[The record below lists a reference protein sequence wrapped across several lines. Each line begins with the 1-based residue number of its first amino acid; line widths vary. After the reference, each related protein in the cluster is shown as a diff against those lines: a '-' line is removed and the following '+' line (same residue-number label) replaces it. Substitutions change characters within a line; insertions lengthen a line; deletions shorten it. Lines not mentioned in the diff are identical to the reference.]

1 MMVSSQAFGT
11 QTAMS
16 DRLQQEIEDILGK
29 YKRFP
34 LREPLW
40 RRIRR
45 RLSRWLSS
53 VRQWSAS
60 HLPRITVG
68 RVMLV
73 GVALIIAAYFGFGGK
88 SITQM
93 VLVAGLILFAAAF
106 IFALRRRPR
115 YVEKRWRGQTIELD
129 EPGLGAR
136 LRSWWDR
143 WRSRG
148 RTHR

>member
-1 MMVSSQAFGT
+1 
-11 QTAMS
+11 MS
-16 DRLQQEIEDILGK
+16 DRLQQEIEEILGK

-34 LREPLW
+34 LRESLW

-45 RLSRWLSS
+45 RLSRWLNSLG
-53 VRQWSAS
+53 RWPAS

-73 GVALIIAAYFGFGGK
+73 GVAMIIAAYFFSFGSD
-88 SITQM
+88 SITRS
-93 VLVAGLILFAAAF
+93 VIVAGLILFVAAF
-106 IFALRRRPR
+106 IFSLRRRPP
-115 YVEKRWRGQTIELD
+115 YVEKRWRGRTVEEIG
-129 EPGLGAR
+129 EPGVGDR
-136 LRSWWDR
+136 LRSWWGR

>member
-1 MMVSSQAFGT
+1 
-11 QTAMS
+11 MS
-16 DRLQQEIEDILGK
+16 DRLQQEIEEILGK
-29 YKRFP
+29 YKKFP

-53 VRQWSAS
+53 VSQWSAS

-73 GVALIIAAYFGFGGK
+73 GVAMIIVAWFGVGGK
-88 SITQM
+88 STTQM
-93 VLVAGLILFAAAF
+93 VLVAGLILFVAAF
-106 IFALRRRPR
+106 IFSLRRRPPH
-115 YVEKRWRGQTIELD
+115 VEKRWRGQPVKID
-129 EPGLGAR
+129 EPGVGER
-136 LRSWWDR
+136 LRSWWGR
-143 WRSRG
+143 WRSRR

>member
-1 MMVSSQAFGT
+1 
-11 QTAMS
+11 MS
-16 DRLQQEIEDILGK
+16 DRIQQEIEEILGK

-53 VRQWSAS
+53 MSRWWAS

-73 GVALIIAAYFGFGGK
+73 GVAMIIAAWFGFGGK
-88 SITQM
+88 SATQM
-93 VLVAGLILFAAAF
+93 VLVAGLILFVAAF
-106 IFALRRRPR
+106 IFSLRRRPR
-115 YVEKRWRGQTIELD
+115 YVEKRWRGQTVKLA
-129 EPGLGAR
+129 EPGVSQR

>member
-1 MMVSSQAFGT
+1 
-11 QTAMS
+11 MS
-16 DRLQQEIEDILGK
+16 DRMQQEIEEILGK
-29 YKRFP
+29 YKKFP

-45 RLSRWLSS
+45 RLSRWSSS
-53 VRQWSAS
+53 VGRWSAS

-73 GVALIIAAYFGFGGK
+73 GVVMILAAWFGVGGK
-88 SITQM
+88 STTQM

-106 IFALRRRPR
+106 IFALRRRPH
-115 YVEKRWRGQTIELD
+115 YVQKRWRGRPLEVR
-129 EPGLGAR
+129 EPGIGER
-136 LRSWWDR
+136 LRSWWNR

>member
-1 MMVSSQAFGT
+1 
-11 QTAMS
+11 MS
-16 DRLQQEIEDILGK
+16 DRLQQEIEEILGK

-34 LREPLW
+34 LKEPLW

-60 HLPRITVG
+60 HLPHITVG

-73 GVALIIAAYFGFGGK
+73 GVAMIIVAYFFRFGSD
-88 SITQM
+88 SITRSII
-93 VLVAGLILFAAAF
+93 VAGLILFVAAF
-106 IFALRRRPR
+106 IFSLRRHPP
-115 YVEKRWRGQTIELD
+115 YVEKRWRGRPVEIGESGVG
-129 EPGLGAR
+129 ER
-136 LRSWWDR
+136 LRSWWGR

>member
-1 MMVSSQAFGT
+1 
-11 QTAMS
+11 MS
-16 DRLQQEIEDILGK
+16 DRMQQEIEEILGK
-29 YKRFP
+29 YKKFP

-45 RLSRWLSS
+45 RLSRWSSS
-53 VRQWSAS
+53 VGRWSAS

-73 GVALIIAAYFGFGGK
+73 GIVLIIAAYFGFGGK

-93 VLVAGLILFAAAF
+93 VLVAGLILFVAAF
-106 IFALRRRPR
+106 IFALRRRPH
-115 YVEKRWRGQTIELD
+115 YVEKRWRGQPLEIR
-129 EPGLGAR
+129 EPGIGER
-136 LRSWWDR
+136 LRSWWNR

>member
-1 MMVSSQAFGT
+1 
-11 QTAMS
+11 MS
-16 DRLQQEIEDILGK
+16 DRMQQEIEEILGK
-29 YKRFP
+29 YKKFP

-53 VRQWSAS
+53 VGRWSSS

-73 GVALIIAAYFGFGGK
+73 GIVLIIAAYFGFGGK

-93 VLVAGLILFAAAF
+93 VLVAGLIIFVAAF
-106 IFALRRRPR
+106 IFALRRRPQ
-115 YVEKRWRGQTIELD
+115 YVEKRWRGRPLD
-129 EPGLGAR
+129 VREPGIGER
-136 LRSWWDR
+136 LRSWWNR

>member
-1 MMVSSQAFGT
+1 
-11 QTAMS
+11 MS
-16 DRLQQEIEDILGK
+16 DRMQQEIEEILGK
-29 YKRFP
+29 YKKFP

-53 VRQWSAS
+53 VSQWSAS
-60 HLPRITVG
+60 HLPHITVG

-73 GVALIIAAYFGFGGK
+73 GIAIVIVAYFFNFGGD
-88 SITQM
+88 SIARSM
-93 VLVAGLILFAAAF
+93 IIAGLIIFVAAF
-106 IFALRRRPR
+106 IFSLRRRPTP
-115 YVEKRWRGQTIELD
+115 YVEKRWRGQPLELE
-129 EPGLGAR
+129 EPGVSER

>member
-1 MMVSSQAFGT
+1 
-11 QTAMS
+11 MS
-16 DRLQQEIEDILGK
+16 DRMQQEIEEILGK
-29 YKRFP
+29 YKKFP

-45 RLSRWLSS
+45 RLSRWSSS
-53 VRQWSAS
+53 VSRWSAS

-73 GVALIIAAYFGFGGK
+73 GIVLIIAAYFGFGGK
-88 SITQM
+88 SITQI
-93 VLVAGLILFAAAF
+93 VLVAGLIIFVAAF
-106 IFALRRRPR
+106 IFALRRPPQ
-115 YVEKRWRGQTIELD
+115 YVEKRWRGRPLEFR
-129 EPGLGAR
+129 EPGIGER
-136 LRSWWDR
+136 LRSWWNR

>member
-1 MMVSSQAFGT
+1 
-11 QTAMS
+11 MS
-16 DRLQQEIEDILGK
+16 DRMQQEIEEILGK

-34 LREPLW
+34 LREPFW

-45 RLSRWLSS
+45 RLSRWLRS
-53 VRQWSAS
+53 VGRWSAS

-73 GVALIIAAYFGFGGK
+73 GVVMIIAAWFGVGGK
-88 SITQM
+88 STTQM
-93 VLVAGLILFAAAF
+93 VLAAGLILFVAAF
-106 IFALRRRPR
+106 IFSLRRRPR
-115 YVEKRWRGQTIELD
+115 YVEKRWRGQTVQID
-129 EPGLGAR
+129 EPGVGQR
-136 LRSWWDR
+136 LRSWWGR

>member
-1 MMVSSQAFGT
+1 
-11 QTAMS
+11 MS
-16 DRLQQEIEDILGK
+16 DRMQQEIEEILGK
-29 YKRFP
+29 YKKFP

-53 VRQWSAS
+53 VGRWSSS

-73 GVALIIAAYFGFGGK
+73 GIVLIIAAYFGFGGK

-93 VLVAGLILFAAAF
+93 VLVAGLIIFVAAF
-106 IFALRRRPR
+106 IFALRRRPPH
-115 YVEKRWRGQTIELD
+115 VERRWRGRPLD
-129 EPGLGAR
+129 VREPGIGER

-143 WRSRG
+143 WRSGG

>member
-1 MMVSSQAFGT
+1 
-11 QTAMS
+11 MS
-16 DRLQQEIEDILGK
+16 DRMQQEIEEILGK
-29 YKRFP
+29 YKKFP

-53 VRQWSAS
+53 VGRWSSS

-73 GVALIIAAYFGFGGK
+73 GIVLIIAAYFGFGGK

-93 VLVAGLILFAAAF
+93 VLVAGLIIFVAAF
-106 IFALRRRPR
+106 IFALRRRPQ
-115 YVEKRWRGQTIELD
+115 YVERRWRGRPLD
-129 EPGLGAR
+129 VREPGIGER
-136 LRSWWDR
+136 LRSWWNR

>member
-1 MMVSSQAFGT
+1 
-11 QTAMS
+11 MS
-16 DRLQQEIEDILGK
+16 DRMQQEIEEILGK
-29 YKRFP
+29 YKKFP

-53 VRQWSAS
+53 VSQWSAS
-60 HLPRITVG
+60 HLPHITVG

-73 GVALIIAAYFGFGGK
+73 GIAIVIVAYFFNFGGD
-88 SITQM
+88 SIARSM
-93 VLVAGLILFAAAF
+93 IIAGLIIFVAAF
-106 IFALRRRPR
+106 IFSLRRRPPS
-115 YVEKRWRGQTIELD
+115 VEKRWRGQPLELD
-129 EPGLGAR
+129 EPGVAER

-148 RTHR
+148 QTHR

>member
-1 MMVSSQAFGT
+1 
-11 QTAMS
+11 MS
-16 DRLQQEIEDILGK
+16 DRMQQEIEEILGK
-29 YKRFP
+29 YKKFP

-53 VRQWSAS
+53 VGRWSSS

-73 GVALIIAAYFGFGGK
+73 GIVLIIAAYFGFGGK

-93 VLVAGLILFAAAF
+93 VLVAGLIIFVAAF
-106 IFALRRRPR
+106 IFALRRRPPH
-115 YVEKRWRGQTIELD
+115 VERRWRGRPLD
-129 EPGLGAR
+129 VREPGIGER
-136 LRSWWDR
+136 LRSWWNR
-143 WRSRG
+143 WRSGG

>member
-1 MMVSSQAFGT
+1 
-11 QTAMS
+11 MS
-16 DRLQQEIEDILGK
+16 DRLQQEIEEILGK
-29 YKRFP
+29 YKKFP

-53 VRQWSAS
+53 ASQWSAS

-73 GVALIIAAYFGFGGK
+73 GVAMVIVAYFFGFGGD
-88 SITQM
+88 SVARLMII
-93 VLVAGLILFAAAF
+93 AGLILFVAAF
-106 IFALRRRPR
+106 VFSLRRRPR
-115 YVEKRWRGQTIELD
+115 YVEKRWRGQPVEIE
-129 EPGLGAR
+129 EPGVGER
-136 LRSWWDR
+136 LRSWWGR

>member
-1 MMVSSQAFGT
+1 
-11 QTAMS
+11 MS

-29 YKRFP
+29 YKKFP
-34 LREPLW
+34 LREPFW
-40 RRIRR
+40 RRMRR

-73 GVALIIAAYFGFGGK
+73 GIVLIIAAYFGVGGR
-88 SITQM
+88 STTQM
-93 VLVAGLILFAAAF
+93 VLAAGLIIFVAAF

-115 YVEKRWRGQTIELD
+115 YVERRWRGQVVEMD
-129 EPGLGAR
+129 EPGVGQR

-143 WRSRG
+143 WRSGG

>member
-1 MMVSSQAFGT
+1 
-11 QTAMS
+11 MS
-16 DRLQQEIEDILGK
+16 DRMQQEIEEILGK
-29 YKRFP
+29 YKKFP
-34 LREPLW
+34 LREPFW
-40 RRIRR
+40 RRMRR

-53 VRQWSAS
+53 VSQWSAS

-73 GVALIIAAYFGFGGK
+73 GIVLIIAAYFGVGGR
-88 SITQM
+88 STTQM
-93 VLVAGLILFAAAF
+93 VLAAGLIIFVVAF

-115 YVEKRWRGQTIELD
+115 YVEKRWRGQSIELH
-129 EPGLGAR
+129 EPGVSQR
-136 LRSWWDR
+136 LRSWWGR

>member
-1 MMVSSQAFGT
+1 
-11 QTAMS
+11 MS
-16 DRLQQEIEDILGK
+16 DRLQQEIEEILGK
-29 YKRFP
+29 YKKFP

-53 VRQWSAS
+53 VSQWSAS

-73 GVALIIAAYFGFGGK
+73 GAAIIVVFYFFEFGGD
-88 SITQM
+88 SVARSMI
-93 VLVAGLILFAAAF
+93 VAGLIIFVAAF
-106 IFALRRRPR
+106 IFSLRRRPR
-115 YVEKRWRGQTIELD
+115 YVEKRWRGQPLEID
-129 EPGLGAR
+129 EPGVGER
-136 LRSWWDR
+136 LRSWWSR

>member
-1 MMVSSQAFGT
+1 
-11 QTAMS
+11 MS
-16 DRLQQEIEDILGK
+16 DRLQQEIEEILGK
-29 YKRFP
+29 YKKFP

-53 VRQWSAS
+53 VSQWSAS

-73 GVALIIAAYFGFGGK
+73 GVALIIAAYFFGVGGK
-88 SITQM
+88 STTQM

-106 IFALRRRPR
+106 IFSMRRRPR
-115 YVEKRWRGQTIELD
+115 YVEKRWRGRAVEVD
-129 EPGLGAR
+129 EPGVGQR

-148 RTHR
+148 RTHH

>member
-1 MMVSSQAFGT
+1 
-11 QTAMS
+11 MS
-16 DRLQQEIEDILGK
+16 RRMQQEIEEILGK

-53 VRQWSAS
+53 VGRWSAS

-68 RVMLV
+68 RVMLM
-73 GVALIIAAYFGFGGK
+73 GVVLIIAAYFGFGDK

-93 VLVAGLILFAAAF
+93 VLVAGLILFVAAF
-106 IFALRRRPR
+106 IFALRRGPP
-115 YVEKRWRGQTIELD
+115 YVEKRWRGQPLTIR
-129 EPGLGAR
+129 EPGVGER
-136 LRSWWDR
+136 LRSWWSR
-143 WRSRG
+143 WRSRR

>member
-1 MMVSSQAFGT
+1 
-11 QTAMS
+11 MS
-16 DRLQQEIEDILGK
+16 DRMQQEIEEILGK
-29 YKRFP
+29 YKKFP

-45 RLSRWLSS
+45 RLSRWSSS
-53 VRQWSAS
+53 VSRWSAS

-68 RVMLV
+68 RVMLAGIV
-73 GVALIIAAYFGFGGK
+73 LIIAAYFGFGGK

-93 VLVAGLILFAAAF
+93 VLVAGLIIFVAAF
-106 IFALRRRPR
+106 IFALRRRPQ
-115 YVEKRWRGQTIELD
+115 YVEKRWRGRPLEFR
-129 EPGLGAR
+129 EPGIGER
-136 LRSWWDR
+136 LRSWWNR

>member
-1 MMVSSQAFGT
+1 
-11 QTAMS
+11 MS
-16 DRLQQEIEDILGK
+16 DRMQQEIEEILGK
-29 YKRFP
+29 YKKFP

-45 RLSRWLSS
+45 RLSRWSSS
-53 VRQWSAS
+53 VGRWSAS

-73 GVALIIAAYFGFGGK
+73 GIVLIIAAYFGFGGK

-93 VLVAGLILFAAAF
+93 VLVAGLIIFVAAF
-106 IFALRRRPR
+106 IFALRRRPQ
-115 YVEKRWRGQTIELD
+115 YVERRWRGRPLD
-129 EPGLGAR
+129 VREPGIGER
-136 LRSWWDR
+136 LRSWWNR